1 MFFTYTKNLSII
13 IDLAMAQSATYNLDF
28 YQPRN
33 PKASAY
39 YRWMFLTD
47 GSFRTA
53 LGFILE
59 DREKNIQYEVL
70 KMLKKK
76 AK

>member
-39 YRWMFLTD
+39 YRWMFFD
-47 GSFRTA
+47 
-53 LGFILE
+53 
-59 DREKNIQYEVL
+59 
-70 KMLKKK
+70 
-76 AK
+76 